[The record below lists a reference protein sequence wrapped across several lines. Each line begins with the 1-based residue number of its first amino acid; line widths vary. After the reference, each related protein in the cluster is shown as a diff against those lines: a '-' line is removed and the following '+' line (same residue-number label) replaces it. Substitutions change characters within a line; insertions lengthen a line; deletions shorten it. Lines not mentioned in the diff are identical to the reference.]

1 MMAFSLLILRQ
12 AFKQPK
18 LFFKS
23 KKRIIKIFNRR
34 KKLKYKIEKLII
46 QNKKKH
52 KLFLKNYFKVKN

>member
-12 AFKQPK
+12 DFKQPK

-23 KKRIIKIFNRR
+23 KKRIIKILNRR
-34 KKLKYKIEKLII
+34 KKLKYKMKKFII